1 MDPLSVTAGA
11 ASILVTAIRI
21 ANKQRNTLTKNYGWD
36 IGILVSLLLR
46 DTPNRNE
53 RIEKDVLNGDDE
65 EALAFR
71 QSITDECNM
80 TAVAV
85 RNGLIAI

>member
-1 MDPLSVTAGA
+1 MDPLSVTA
-11 ASILVTAIRI
+11 SVLVTVDIAIRI
-21 ANKQRNTLTKNYGWD
+21 ANKQRNTLTKNYGWA
-36 IGILVSLLLR
+36 IGIPVSLILP
-46 DTPNRNE
+46 DTANRYE
-53 RIEKDVLNGDDE
+53 RIEKDVLNRDDE

-85 RNGLIAI
+85 GNGPIAI